1 MRKMLR
7 ANLFFNALGLA
18 MLVLAVLAS
27 CRQQPQPEQAILR
40 LGVYPAQD
48 YLPFFVIQEREL
60 DKKHGIKLV
69 PEKKLYAGGAAVIEA
84 IAAGAIDLGSVGSV
98 PLISAAAQG
107 LAPGKVLAV
116 AANSFADP
124 KHPAS
129 AVLAASHIT
138 SWKELEG
145 QPIAVNAVT
154 SIQSVAIKGRLK
166 IENVNNYKLVEMSFA
181 NMGLAVAGGNVAAAA
196 LYEPYLSQSLLRKD
210 GKLLGW
216 IIGGQPFERME
227 STLVAFGA
235 ELYRDKPKT
244 VKAFLRAYL
253 QAVEWINKNP
263 ERARDILTKWTEL
276 DQQIGRK
283 MQLLR
288 WTPDGRN
295 DPVSLEQIQAVMA
308 DVGMLKGKIAMS
320 RIYDETLLQEVLAEK
335 NVR

>member
-1 MRKMLR
+1 
-7 ANLFFNALGLA
+7 
-18 MLVLAVLAS
+18 
-27 CRQQPQPEQAILR
+27 
-40 LGVYPAQD
+40 
-48 YLPFFVIQEREL
+48 
-60 DKKHGIKLV
+60 
-69 PEKKLYAGGAAVIEA
+69 
-84 IAAGAIDLGSVGSV
+84 
-98 PLISAAAQG
+98 
-107 LAPGKVLAV
+107 
-116 AANSFADP
+116 
-124 KHPAS
+124 
-129 AVLAASHIT
+129 
-138 SWKELEG
+138 
-145 QPIAVNAVT
+145 
-154 SIQSVAIKGRLK
+154 
-166 IENVNNYKLVEMSFA
+166 MSFA

-216 IIGGQPFERME
+216 IIGGRPFERME

-276 DQQIGRK
+276 DQKIGRK